1 RPPPRRPPGLGGC
14 PVCCSIWA
22 PARCLAQVV
31 FGEYCEMGACCLKWE
46 EGPPLIW
53 QAALDRALERAPG
66 EARRPAL
73 QCD

>member
-1 RPPPRRPPGLGGC
+1 MLAVHDQPVPMVRLDFMLKRLGPG
-14 PVCCSIWA
+14 
-22 PARCLAQVV
+22 RAQVV